1 MFCLLLNAGEAAD
14 GGLGEAGRP
23 ARDHGQLRGT
33 NPTLLHVVR
42 LRRSLIEE
50 QRQFTRIGKT
60 HVETAT
66 LTPTLSLT
74 LTQAGLEAADDFI
87 EEQKTYNM
95 TTLDKNIAAL
105 NEEMVAMLGNLH
117 TGVFIEETGEP
128 SEVVGELDQVRR
140 ARNIHRLFGVYTS
153 NPCLCA
159 AEWG

>member
-1 MFCLLLNAGEAAD
+1 M
-14 GGLGEAGRP
+14 
-23 ARDHGQLRGT
+23 
-33 NPTLLHVVR
+33 VR

-66 LTPTLSLT
+66 LTPTLTLALTLALTPTLSLT